1 MIHQCSLLN
10 SVIRLAKFSHDSPP
24 SMVDKQDEVK
34 HMLQFTQ
41 LALSLSPLVLLV
53 TRNGATR
60 PMNSLNFFQVS
71 LVS

>member
-1 MIHQCSLLN
+1 
-10 SVIRLAKFSHDSPP
+10 
-24 SMVDKQDEVK
+24 MVDKQDEVK
-34 HMLQFTQ
+34 DMLQFTQ

-60 PMNSLNFFQVS
+60 LMNSLNFFQVS